1 MGKTKIEWTGK
12 SWNPLRARRK
22 SDGKVGHFCVKVSAG
37 CKGCYAERQNGWTGT
52 HVPYALDKLDQVEVY
67 VDAEALQD
75 PLRWRK
81 PTMIFPCS
89 MTDLFADFYT
99 DEMIDQV
106 MAVMAL
112 CSGHTFQVLTKRPE
126 RMLKY
131 FGSKGP
137 DVLDVGSREEE
148 LVERWGAA
156 ASDLLDGDCIHGPGK
171 KFRRTIESF
180 ISAAHGLSD
189 DDEMLAEDEI
199 KFPLPNVWLGVSVE
213 NQAAA
218 DERIP
223 LLLKTPAAVRWIS
236 AEPLLGPIDLD
247 SAEANHVHA
256 LGCGEPNCSCGDR
269 GIDWVVVGGESGA
282 RARPMHP
289 EWARSLRNQCKD
301 AGVAFFFKQWGE
313 YADLS
318 NEPAGSPLMK
328 KSTLDEILTPSGT
341 VLGVG
346 YRTGHK
352 SNGMVE
358 PDWKERGAAWM
369 GKVGKSEAG
378 RLLDG
383 VEWSE
388 YPVQTSAE
396 VESLGDGGSR

>member
-67 VDAEALQD
+67 VDADALRD

-112 CSGHTFQVLTKRPE
+112 CSEHTFQILTKRPE
-126 RMLKY
+126 RMLRYMLDSARDARAINDEDLRFRYYLK
-131 FGSKGP
+131 FGA
-137 DVLDVGSREEE
+137 L
-148 LVERWGAA
+148 GAQW
-156 ASDLLDGDCIHGPGK
+156 
-171 KFRRTIESF
+171 
-180 ISAAHGLSD
+180 
-189 DDEMLAEDEI
+189 
-199 KFPLPNVWLGVSVE
+199 PLPNVWLGVSVE

-223 LLLKTPAAVRWIS
+223 ILLKTPAVVRWIS
-236 AEPLLGPIDLD
+236 AEPLLGLIKLPFLD
-247 SAEANHVHA
+247 
-256 LGCGEPNCSCGDR
+256 GDCSHPHLNGVDQLRGDCKMWKCQACEGFAR
-269 GIDWVVVGGESGA
+269 EKSISSHQFQWQAPLDWVVVGGESGA
-282 RARPMHP
+282 AARPMHP
-289 EWARSLRNQCKD
+289 DWALSLRDQCKD

-313 YADLS
+313 WAPGACAESAPKRTERAAWFFNSEWDF
-318 NEPAGSPLMK
+318 AA
-328 KSTLDEILTPSGT
+328 LTPKESAEM
-341 VLGVG
+341 
-346 YRTGHK
+346 YRDD
-352 SNGMVE
+352 E
-358 PDWKERGAAWM
+358 PDVYRL
-369 GKVGKSEAG
+369 GKHQAG

-388 YPVQTSAE
+388 YPVQTSAA
-396 VESLGDGGSR
+396 VESQDGGGVE